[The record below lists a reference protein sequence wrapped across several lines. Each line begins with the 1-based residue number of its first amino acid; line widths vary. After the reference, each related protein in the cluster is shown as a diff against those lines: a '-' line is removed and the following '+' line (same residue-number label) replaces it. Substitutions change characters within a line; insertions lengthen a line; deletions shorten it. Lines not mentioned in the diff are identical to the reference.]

1 MSKTAVY
8 YNSACPVC
16 AAGIAYQKKVL
27 KAGAS
32 SLEWIDV
39 HSDNEAVENLDADLA
54 FVRERLHVTD
64 AEGKKHV
71 GADAFTALWALSP
84 RQRWL
89 SQIGRLPV
97 FNILFRWIYNVSRP
111 AFIAGTAQKGDG
123 RRNLIEGRPHPPPP
137 AVSIHSDLFFISL
150 PAGVFEERGC
160 GCHPRA

>member
-8 YNSACPVC
+8 YNSACPAC
-16 AAGIAYQKKVL
+16 AAGIAYQKKML

-32 SLEWIDV
+32 SLEWIGV

-54 FVRERLHVTD
+54 FVRERFHVTD
-64 AEGKKHV
+64 AEGMKHV

-97 FNILFRWIYNVSRP
+97 FNILFRWIYNVF
-111 AFIAGTAQKGDG
+111 AAGLYRWNRAKG
-123 RRNLIEGRPHPPPP
+123 LW
-137 AVSIHSDLFFISL
+137 
-150 PAGVFEERGC
+150 
-160 GCHPRA
+160 